1 MREITKT
8 LGVVGL
14 AILISLCV
22 NTTVNA
28 QSPADDPGIGGPG
41 SPGNGPSGDGAP
53 IVPFDGGMSLMLLAS
68 GIGYCAKNLRLKQ
81 VLGDI
86 EV

>member
-1 MREITKT
+1 MHTITKT
-8 LGVVGL
+8 IGLLGL
-14 AILISLCV
+14 ALMISLCV

-53 IVPFDGGMSLMLLAS
+53 VVPFDGGMSLMLAAS
-68 GIGYCAKNLRLKQ
+68 GIAYVSKRIKNN
-81 VLGDI
+81 
-86 EV
+86 